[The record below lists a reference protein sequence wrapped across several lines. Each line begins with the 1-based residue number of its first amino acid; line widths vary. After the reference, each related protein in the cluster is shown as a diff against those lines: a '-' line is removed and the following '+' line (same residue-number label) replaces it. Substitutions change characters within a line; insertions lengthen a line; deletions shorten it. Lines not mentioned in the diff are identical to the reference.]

1 MFMSYLRT
9 TDWLTGKAVAQ
20 LVNCLEGDG
29 QTDAG
34 FEIQR
39 REVGSLMHDLESLSV
54 LISRYFRVKV

>member
-20 LVNCLEGDG
+20 LVNRLEGDG

-34 FEIQR
+34 LEIQR
-39 REVGSLMHDLESLSV
+39 REVGSLMHDLESISV
-54 LISRYFRVKV
+54 LISRYSKMKV

>member
-20 LVNCLEGDG
+20 LVNRLEGDG

-34 FEIQR
+34 LEIQR

-54 LISRYFRVKV
+54 LISRYS